1 MNSGNLKTNY
11 KIERNPIKSSDIF
24 ENLKNNFFLEKLFNN
39 LEKRKSLYLLKYNKN
54 LKKRINITINDYKEY
69 SEIYSSIEIEIK
81 PVINKYGKFIN
92 ITDINNIYYHIYFN
106 DNKEEIKRNHINND
120 EQIKIIKIIIDFHV
134 KSFIKL
140 FHDSECIEYINF
152 TKFHRNNIDNMSFM
166 FNKCH
171 KLKEIKGINNFNTI
185 NVTNMNSMFQE
196 CNELEYLDL
205 SNFNTMNVTDMS
217 WMFNQCHKL
226 KEIKGINNFNTIN
239 VINMEAMFAYC
250 YKIEYLDLLNFN
262 TSNVTDMSG
271 MFENC
276 HKLKK

>member
-1 MNSGNLKTNY
+1 MNSSNLKTNY
-11 KIERNPIKSSDIF
+11 KIGRNPIKSSDIF

-106 DNKEEIKRNHINND
+106 DYKEEIKRNHINND
-120 EQIKIIKIIIDFHV
+120 EQIKIVKIIIDFQV
-134 KSFIKL
+134 KSFKEL
-140 FHDSECIEYINF
+140 FKDSECIECINF

-171 KLKEIKGINNFNTI
+171 KLKEIKGINNLNTI
-185 NVTNMNSMFQE
+185 NVTNMKAMFVE

-205 SNFNTMNVTDMS
+205 SNLNTMNVTDTS
-217 WMFNQCHKL
+217 FMFSQCHKL

-239 VINMEAMFAYC
+239 VINMKAMFQGC
-250 YKIEYLDLLNFN
+250 NELENLDLTNFN
-262 TSNVTDMSG
+262 TMNVTDMSF
-271 MFENC
+271 MFNQC
-276 HKLKK
+276 HKIKR